1 MTEPHDY
8 RITVQR
14 RETEDGLLFEG
25 TVYEFPN
32 VTVYGDTFEE
42 AYELAT
48 DAIEGLCELALEQG
62 EAVPVPA
69 ESKTEFSGKFV
80 VRVPKSLHRNL
91 VSAAAE
97 ENTSLNQYVISILS
111 AHTKITSVRFDQFVD
126 VEAPLGYPVVALVSS
141 GSPAIIHSTARYYS
155 GGSDLGV
162 HVGGWTLDTPR
173 DRDVEPKAMLP
184 WQARA

>member
-25 TVYEFPN
+25 TVYEFPH

-48 DAIEGLCELALEQG
+48 DAVEGLCELALEQG
-62 EAVPVPA
+62 DAVPVPT
-69 ESKTEFSGKFV
+69 ERKTEFSGKFV

-91 VSAAAE
+91 VCAAAE
-97 ENTSLNQYVISILS
+97 ENTSLNQYVISVLS
-111 AHTKITSVRFDQFVD
+111 AHAGVANVQTYAIGVTVPAETKDITW
-126 VEAPLGYPVVALVSS
+126 VSS
-141 GSPAIIHSTARYYS
+141 GSVNIHGIARDFR
-155 GGSDLGV
+155 GGSNPGLFFGS
-162 HVGGWTLDTPR
+162 WAEDTSR
-173 DRDVEPKAMLP
+173 DHNVEATPMF
-184 WQARA
+184 ARQVRA